1 MGWRSGGEETQG
13 RPWDVTTAGPSSP
26 QPPAHGPF
34 PPQQEALPDETEV
47 IEDPTTEVG
56 GPAPPQ
62 HLPRRGTHRPG
73 ESNGLGH
80 LPLWCSGKPPWWQP
94 AVLLGFLPPNLNC
107 SLEEA
112 HPSALPKHPQ
122 GSGEQQHFGAAR
134 AELCAPR
141 HTRTVLFCR
150 SLWGQ
155 TPSRWRWGS
164 SRNPQRM

>member
-1 MGWRSGGEETQG
+1 MVPMGWRSGGEETQG
-13 RPWDVTTAGPSSP
+13 RPWDVTTAGPSPP

-62 HLPRRGTHRPG
+62 HPPVVAPTALGRATGSDTSHCGALGSPRGG
-73 ESNGLGH
+73 NQQ
-80 LPLWCSGKPPWWQP
+80 CF
-94 AVLLGFLPPNLNC
+94 LGFFLQISIVLWKKLTHQLFQSIPR
-107 SLEEA
+107 A
-112 HPSALPKHPQ
+112 R
-122 GSGEQQHFGAAR
+122 GSSSTG

-141 HTRTVLFCR
+141 RTRTVLFCR